1 MNPYALNLPAVPRVG
16 LGCAAISREGT
27 TDAQAEAA
35 MLAAWQQGIR
45 LFDTAPMYGNGLSE
59 LRVGRTL
66 SGVPRD
72 EFVLSTKVGRLVDDV
87 TADGYGRGWHYDFTR
102 DGILRS
108 VEASFHRLGIDRADI
123 LHIHDADQH
132 WDTAF
137 HEALP
142 TLYDL
147 RSQGVVRAIGVGM
160 TQAPMLAR
168 FAREAEIDVFLVA
181 GRYSLLD
188 RTAMDELLPICE
200 EQGISV
206 MVAQMLHG
214 GLIEGVPN
222 PQLYY
227 RPVDEAT
234 QQKVAKVAAICRRF
248 GVPMAAAAIQFPL
261 LHPAVTGVVTGPGTA
276 DQVAENLGWLDV
288 SIPDELWGELIA
300 AGLLDPAVPVPGKKE
315 MHQ

>member
-1 MNPYALNLPAVPRVG
+1 MNPYALNLSPVSRVG

-27 TDAQAEAA
+27 TDSQAEKT

-45 LFDTAPMYGNGLSE
+45 LFDTAPMYGSGLSE

-66 SGVPRD
+66 RGVARD
-72 EFVLSTKVGRLVDDV
+72 KYVLSTKVGRLVDDI
-87 TADGYGRGWHYDFTR
+87 TADGYGRGWHYDFSR

-108 VEASFHRLGIDRADI
+108 VEASFTRLGVDRADV
-123 LHIHDADQH
+123 LYLHDADQH
-132 WDTAF
+132 WETAL

-147 RSQGVVRAIGVGM
+147 RDQGMVRAIGVGM

-168 FAREAEIDVFLVA
+168 FAREAAIDIFLVA

-188 RTAMDELLPICE
+188 RTAMDELLPLCE
-200 EQGISV
+200 EKGIAV
-206 MVAQMLHG
+206 VIAQMLHG
-214 GLIEGVPN
+214 GLIEGVSD

-234 QQKVAKVAAICRRF
+234 RKNVARIAEVCRRF

-261 LHPAVTGVVTGPGTA
+261 LHPAVTGVLTGPNTA

-288 SIPDELWGELIA
+288 TIPDELWGELIA
-300 AGLLDPAVPVPGKKE
+300 AGLLDPAVPVPGKE
-315 MHQ
+315 SIA